1 MAIVLTEEARR
12 RLEDIR
18 ALLRRAVTTLA
29 DLTEAGH
36 SELGQA
42 LQQSLRWTLLQP
54 LQLHIAVLDQLLGH
68 STLSAF
74 QPAEAAQ
81 ERASSATTTDEA
93 ANAGPAQPEQDPG
106 APGTAP
112 GAEDST
118 PP

>member
-12 RLEDIR
+12 RLEEIR

-29 DLTEAGH
+29 GLTEAGH

-68 STLSAF
+68 GTPSAS
-74 QPAEAAQ
+74 QLADEAQ
-81 ERASSATTTDEA
+81 EHGGGTTTTDEA
-93 ANAGPAQPEQDPG
+93 AETGPAQPEPDTG

>member
-1 MAIVLTEEARR
+1 MAIILTEKARR
-12 RLEDIR
+12 TLEDIR
-18 ALLRRAVTTLA
+18 ASLQRAAATLEG
-29 DLTEAGH
+29 LTEAGH

-68 STLSAF
+68 GTPGAS
-74 QPAEAAQ
+74 QPADEAQ
-81 ERASSATTTDEA
+81 EHGGTTTTDETA
-93 ANAGPAQPEQDPG
+93 ETGPVQPEPDTG

-112 GAEDST
+112 GAEDCT

>member
-12 RLEDIR
+12 RLEEIR

-29 DLTEAGH
+29 GLTEAGH

-54 LQLHIAVLDQLLGH
+54 LQLHIAVLDQLLAHG
-68 STLSAF
+68 TLGAS
-74 QPAEAAQ
+74 QPADEAQ
-81 ERASSATTTDEA
+81 ERGGTTTTDKA
-93 ANAGPAQPEQDPG
+93 AETGPAQPEPDTG

-112 GAEDST
+112 GTEDST

>member
-18 ALLRRAVTTLA
+18 ALLRQAVTTLV

-68 STLSAF
+68 GTLSASP
-74 QPAEAAQ
+74 PADTAQ
-81 ERASSATTTDEA
+81 EHGSSATTADEA
-93 ANAGPAQPEQDPG
+93 ANTGPAQPEQDTGP
-106 APGTAP
+106 PGTAP
-112 GAEDST
+112 DAEDST

>member
-12 RLEDIR
+12 HLEDIR
-18 ALLRRAVTTLA
+18 ALLERAVTILL

-36 SELGQA
+36 SELGQG

-68 STLSAF
+68 NT
-74 QPAEAAQ
+74 PG
-81 ERASSATTTDEA
+81 AS
-93 ANAGPAQPEQDPG
+93 QPEQDTG

-112 GAEDST
+112 EADDS
-118 PP
+118 PPP

>member
-1 MAIVLTEEARR
+1 MAIVLTKEARR

-18 ALLRRAVTTLA
+18 ALLRRAVTTLEG
-29 DLTEAGH
+29 LTEAGH

-68 STLSAF
+68 GTPSAS
-74 QPAEAAQ
+74 QPADEAQ
-81 ERASSATTTDEA
+81 ERGGGAPTTDEA
-93 ANAGPAQPEQDPG
+93 AETGPAQPGQDID

-112 GAEDST
+112 GAEDPT

>member
-18 ALLRRAVTTLA
+18 ALLRQAVTTLV

-68 STLSAF
+68 GTLSA
-74 QPAEAAQ
+74 
-81 ERASSATTTDEA
+81 S
-93 ANAGPAQPEQDPG
+93 QPEEGTG
-106 APGTAP
+106 APGSAP

>member
-12 RLEDIR
+12 HLEDIR
-18 ALLRRAVTTLA
+18 ALLQQAVTTLA
-29 DLTEAGH
+29 GLTEAGH

-68 STLSAF
+68 GTPTAS
-74 QPAEAAQ
+74 QPADEAQ
-81 ERASSATTTDEA
+81 ERGGTTTTDEA
-93 ANAGPAQPEQDPG
+93 AETGPAQPDTG

>member
-12 RLEDIR
+12 CLEEIR
-18 ALLRRAVTTLA
+18 ALLRQAVTTLEG
-29 DLTEAGH
+29 LTEAEP

-68 STLSAF
+68 STLSAS
-74 QPAEAAQ
+74 QPADAAQ
-81 ERASSATTTDEA
+81 EHGSSATTADEA
-93 ANAGPAQPEQDPG
+93 ATMGPAQPEPDTS
-106 APGTAP
+106 AAGTAP

>member
-1 MAIVLTEEARR
+1 MAIILTEEARR

-18 ALLRRAVTTLA
+18 ALLRRAVTKLTG
-29 DLTEAGH
+29 LTEAGH

-68 STLSAF
+68 GSLSAS
-74 QPAEAAQ
+74 QPADEAQ
-81 ERASSATTTDEA
+81 ERGGTTTTDEA
-93 ANAGPAQPEQDPG
+93 AETGPAQPEPDTG

>member
-18 ALLRRAVTTLA
+18 ALLRRAVRTLV

-54 LQLHIAVLDQLLGH
+54 LQLHIAVLDQLLSHG
-68 STLSAF
+68 TLSAS
-74 QPAEAAQ
+74 QPADTAQ
-81 ERASSATTTDEA
+81 EPGSSAATADEA
-93 ANAGPAQPEQDPG
+93 ANTGPAQPEQDTG

>member
-1 MAIVLTEEARR
+1 MAIVLTEETRR

-18 ALLRRAVTTLA
+18 ALLQRAVTTLA
-29 DLTEAGH
+29 GLTEAGH

-54 LQLHIAVLDQLLGH
+54 LQFHIAVLDQLLGH
-68 STLSAF
+68 GTLSAS
-74 QPAEAAQ
+74 QPSDEAQ
-81 ERASSATTTDEA
+81 ERGGGTTTTDEA
-93 ANAGPAQPEQDPG
+93 AETGSAQPEQDTG